1 MHILH
6 TVLYTF
12 PKESPTNY
20 MLFEWVIISCILI
33 TLMFDSEVRL
43 YGEIGLLSFLG
54 VQGLSS
60 FLCKDSRS
68 RALLIKSQLY
78 TTQVQ

>member
-1 MHILH
+1 
-6 TVLYTF
+6 
-12 PKESPTNY
+12 

-54 VQGLSS
+54 V
-60 FLCKDSRS
+60 
-68 RALLIKSQLY
+68 
-78 TTQVQ
+78 